1 MKPTIMKPKVAFFG
15 SPAFALPVLKT
26 ILEHFE
32 VVLVVTQPDKPSGRG
47 MKLTPPAVAAKAL
60 ELGLPLSQ
68 PAKLKNNLE
77 FAGSLRDSGA
87 DVAVTCAYGKILPAS
102 LLEIPK
108 YGFLNVH
115 TSLLPK
121 YRGAAPIQWAVIN
134 GDSETGVTVMQTDPG
149 MDTGAILLQ
158 ESIAISPSE
167 TVLELAPK
175 LSSLGAS
182 MIVSALEQLDSL
194 TPVPQDDSLATPAR
208 MLEKED
214 ARIDWSLD
222 AKTIFDR
229 YRGLAGWPG
238 SYFVFQGKRVKVLKM
253 RLSNA
258 SGPSGQVLALNE
270 GLTVAATTGALEL
283 LITQP
288 EGKPIMNALDWA
300 RGYQVQTATQ
310 LELKS
315 S

>member
-1 MKPTIMKPKVAFFG
+1 MKPTITKPRVAFFG
-15 SPAFALPVLKT
+15 SPEFALPVLSA

-77 FAGSLRDSGA
+77 FAQKLRDSGA

-102 LLEIPK
+102 LLEIPPF
-108 YGFLNVH
+108 GFLNVH

-134 GDSETGVTVMQTDPG
+134 GETETGVTVMQTDPG

-158 ESIAISPSE
+158 ESIPISSVE
-167 TVLELAPK
+167 TVLELSPR
-175 LSSLGAS
+175 LSSLGAT
-182 MIVSALEQLDSL
+182 MIVDALEQLGSL
-194 TPVPQDDSLATPAR
+194 TAIPQDSNLATHAR

-214 ARIDWSLD
+214 AFINWTLD

-238 SYFVFQGKRVKVLKM
+238 SYFLFQGKRVKIIKM
-253 RLSNA
+253 RPSNA
-258 SGPSGQVLALNE
+258 SGHSGQVLEL
-270 GLTVAATTGALEL
+270 GDGVTVAAASGALEL
-283 LITQP
+283 LVTQP
-288 EGKPIMNALDWA
+288 EGKPKMNALDWA
-300 RGYQVQTATQ
+300 RGYQVKPGTQ
-310 LELKS
+310 LEIKAS
-315 S
+315 

>member
-1 MKPTIMKPKVAFFG
+1 MTLEIVKPRVAFFG
-15 SPAFALPVLKT
+15 SPEFALPVLNA
-26 ILEHFE
+26 ICDHFE

-47 MKLTPPAVAAKAL
+47 MKLTPPAVAAKAT

-68 PAKLKNNLE
+68 PAKLKNNLG
-77 FAGSLRDSGA
+77 FASILRESGA

-121 YRGAAPIQWAVIN
+121 YRGAAPIQWALIN
-134 GDSETGVTVMQTDPG
+134 NETETGVTVMQTDPG
-149 MDTGAILLQ
+149 MDTGAILMQ
-158 ESIAISPSE
+158 ERLAISPIE
-167 TVLELAPK
+167 TVLELAPR

-182 MIVSALEQLDSL
+182 MIVRALERLDSL
-194 TPVPQDDSLATPAR
+194 TPIPQDDSLATHAR

-214 ARIDWSLD
+214 ARIDWDLD

-238 SYFVFQGKRVKVLKM
+238 SYFLFQGKRVKVLEM
-253 RLSNA
+253 RLLT
-258 SGPSGQVLALNE
+258 PSGQAGQVLELQNALI
-270 GLTVAATTGALEL
+270 VAAKTGALEL
-283 LITQP
+283 VTVQP
-288 EGKPIMNALDWA
+288 EGKPKMKALDWA
-300 RGYQVQTATQ
+300 RGYQVKTGRQ
-310 LELKS
+310 LEN
-315 S
+315 

>member
-1 MKPTIMKPKVAFFG
+1 MKPKVAFFG
-15 SPAFALPVLKT
+15 SPEFALPVLAA
-26 ILEHFE
+26 ICDHFE

-60 ELGLPLSQ
+60 ELGLELVQ

-77 FAGSLRDSGA
+77 FAEKLRDSGV

-134 GDSETGVTVMQTDPG
+134 GDTVTGVTVMQTDPG

-158 ESIAISPSE
+158 ESLSIAASE
-167 TVLELAPK
+167 TVLELSPR
-175 LSSLGAS
+175 LSSLGAK
-182 MIVSALEQLDSL
+182 MIVTALEQLDSL
-194 TPVPQDDSLATPAR
+194 KPIAQDNSLATHAR

-214 ARIDWSLD
+214 ARMDWGLD
-222 AKTIFDR
+222 ASTIFNR

-238 SYFVFQGKRVKVLKM
+238 SYFSYQGKRIKILEM
-253 RLSNA
+253 RPSDQ
-258 SGPSGQVLALNE
+258 SGQVSQVLSLQD
-270 GLTVAATTGALEL
+270 GVIVAARTGSLEL
-283 LITQP
+283 LTVQP
-288 EGKPIMNALDWA
+288 EGKPKMNALDWA
-300 RGYQVQTATQ
+300 RGYQVKAGMQ
-310 LELKS
+310 LELKVL
-315 S
+315 

>member
-1 MKPTIMKPKVAFFG
+1 MKSRVAFFG
-15 SPAFALPVLKT
+15 SPEFALPVLAA

-77 FAGSLRDSGA
+77 FAQKLRDSGA
-87 DVAVTCAYGKILPAS
+87 DVAVTCAYGKILSAS

-134 GDSETGVTVMQTDPG
+134 GDTETGVTVMQTDPG

-158 ESIAISPSE
+158 ESLAISPTE
-167 TVLELAPK
+167 TVLELAPR

-182 MIVSALEQLDSL
+182 MIVTALEQLDSL
-194 TPVPQDDSLATPAR
+194 KPVPQDDSRATHAR

-214 ARIDWSLD
+214 ACIDWTSD

-238 SYFVFQGKRVKVLKM
+238 SYFLFQHKRVKVLNM
-253 RLSNA
+253 RPSNA
-258 SGPSGQVLALNE
+258 SGPVAQVLEL
-270 GLTVAATTGALEL
+270 GDGVTVAAAAGALEL
-283 LITQP
+283 LVTQP
-288 EGKPIMNALDWA
+288 EGKPKMNALDWA
-300 RGYQVQTATQ
+300 RGYQVKPGTQ
-310 LELKS
+310 LEIKAS
-315 S
+315 

>member
-1 MKPTIMKPKVAFFG
+1 MKPRVAFFG
-15 SPAFALPVLKT
+15 SPEFALPVLAA

-47 MKLTPPAVAAKAL
+47 MKLTPPAVAARAT
-60 ELGLPLSQ
+60 ELGLTLSQ

-77 FAGSLRDSGA
+77 FAQTLRDSGA
-87 DVAVTCAYGKILPAS
+87 EVAVTCAYGKILPAS

-134 GDSETGVTVMQTDPG
+134 GETETGVTVMQTDPG

-158 ESIAISPSE
+158 ESLAISPTE
-167 TVLELAPK
+167 TVLELAPR
-175 LSSLGAS
+175 LSSLGAT
-182 MIVSALEQLDSL
+182 MIVNALGHLDSL
-194 TPVPQDDSLATPAR
+194 TPIPQNNSLATHAR

-214 ARIDWSLD
+214 ARIDWTLD

-238 SYFVFQGKRVKVLKM
+238 SYFVFQEKRVKVLEM
-253 RLSNA
+253 QL
-258 SGPSGQVLALNE
+258 GQHPGQMGRVL
-270 GLTVAATTGALEL
+270 GFGDGVIVAAKTASLEL
-283 LITQP
+283 LTVQP
-288 EGKPIMNALDWA
+288 EGKPKMKALDWA
-300 RGYQVQTATQ
+300 RGYQFKPGTQ
-310 LELKS
+310 LEINAS
-315 S
+315 

>member
-1 MKPTIMKPKVAFFG
+1 MKPRVAFFG
-15 SPAFALPVLKT
+15 SPEFALPVLAA

-47 MKLTPPAVAAKAL
+47 MKLTPPAVAAKAT
-60 ELGLPLSQ
+60 ELGLTLSQ

-77 FAGSLRDSGA
+77 FAQSLRDSGA

-102 LLEIPK
+102 LLEIPRF
-108 YGFLNVH
+108 GFLNVH

-149 MDTGAILLQ
+149 MDTGAILMQ
-158 ESIAISPSE
+158 ESLAILPLE
-167 TVLELAPK
+167 TVLELAPR

-182 MIVSALEQLDSL
+182 MIVKALERLDSL
-194 TPVPQDDSLATPAR
+194 TPIPQDNSLATHAR

-214 ARIDWSLD
+214 ARIDWNLD

-238 SYFVFQGKRVKVLKM
+238 SYFVMQGKRVKVLAM
-253 RLSNA
+253 QLFGA
-258 SGPSGQVLALNE
+258 SGQSGEVMALQD
-270 GLTVAATTGALEL
+270 GVIVAAKTGSLEL
-283 LITQP
+283 KTVQP
-288 EGKPIMNALDWA
+288 EGKPKMTALDWA
-300 RGYQVQTATQ
+300 RGYQVKPGTQ
-310 LELKS
+310 LEN
-315 S
+315 

>member
-1 MKPTIMKPKVAFFG
+1 MKPKVAFFG
-15 SPAFALPVLKT
+15 SPEFALPVLAA
-26 ILEHFE
+26 IGDHFE

-47 MKLTPPAVAAKAL
+47 MKFSPPAVAAKAL
-60 ELGLPLSQ
+60 ELGLNLSQ

-77 FAGSLRDSGA
+77 FASILRESGA

-134 GDSETGVTVMQTDPG
+134 NETETGVTVMQTDPG

-158 ESIAISPSE
+158 QSLAISPLE
-167 TVLELAPK
+167 TVLELAPR
-175 LSSLGAS
+175 LSSLGAT
-182 MIVSALEQLDSL
+182 MIVRALERLDSL
-194 TPVPQDDSLATPAR
+194 TPVPQDDSLATHAR

-214 ARIDWSLD
+214 ARIDWNLD

-238 SYFVFQGKRVKVLKM
+238 SYFLFQGKRVKVLEM
-253 RLSNA
+253 QLGRH
-258 SGPSGQVLALNE
+258 SGQPGQVLELQNALI
-270 GLTVAATTGALEL
+270 VAAKTGSLEL
-283 LITQP
+283 QTVQP
-288 EGKPIMNALDWA
+288 EGKPKMKALDWV
-300 RGYQVQTATQ
+300 RGYQVKIDTQ
-310 LELKS
+310 LEIKAS
-315 S
+315 

>member
-1 MKPTIMKPKVAFFG
+1 MKPRVAFFG
-15 SPAFALPVLKT
+15 SPEFALPVLAA

-47 MKLTPPAVAAKAL
+47 MKLTPPAIAAKAL
-60 ELGLPLSQ
+60 ELGLKLEQ
-68 PAKLKNNLE
+68 PTKLKNNLE
-77 FAGSLRDSGA
+77 FAQKLRDSDA

-134 GDSETGVTVMQTDPG
+134 GDTVTGVTVMQTDPG

-158 ESIAISPSE
+158 ESLSIVASE
-167 TVLELAPK
+167 TVLELSPR
-175 LSSLGAS
+175 LSRLGAT
-182 MIVSALEQLDSL
+182 MIVTALENLDSL
-194 TPVPQDDSLATPAR
+194 KPIPQDNSLATHAR

-238 SYFVFQGKRVKVLKM
+238 SYFEHQGKRIKVLEM
-253 RLSNA
+253 RPSDQ
-258 SGPSGQVLALNE
+258 SGQAGQVLELAD
-270 GLTVAATTGALEL
+270 GVIIAARTGALEL
-283 LITQP
+283 LIVQP
-288 EGKPIMNALDWA
+288 EGKPQMNALDWA
-300 RGYQVQTATQ
+300 RGYQIKAGTR
-310 LELKS
+310 LEPQAF
-315 S
+315 

>member
-1 MKPTIMKPKVAFFG
+1 MKPAIIKPRVAFFG
-15 SPAFALPVLKT
+15 SPEFALPVLT
-26 ILEHFE
+26 AILEHFE

-47 MKLTPPAVAAKAL
+47 MKLTPPVVAAKAL
-60 ELGLPLSQ
+60 ELGLTLSQ
-68 PAKLKNNLE
+68 PAKLRNNLE
-77 FAGSLRDSGA
+77 FARVLRDSGA

-121 YRGAAPIQWAVIN
+121 YRGAAPIQWAIIN
-134 GDSETGVTVMQTDPG
+134 GETETGVTVMQTDPG

-158 ESIAISPSE
+158 ESLAISPVE
-167 TVLELAPK
+167 TVLELSPR

-182 MIVSALEQLDSL
+182 MIVRALGQLDSL
-194 TPVPQDDSLATPAR
+194 TPIPQDNNLATHAR

-214 ARIDWSLD
+214 ARIDWTLD

-238 SYFVFQGKRVKVLKM
+238 SYFLFQGKRVKVLKM
-253 RLSNA
+253 QLSNA
-258 SGPSGQVLALNE
+258 SGVVGQVLEL
-270 GLTVAATTGALEL
+270 GDGVTVAAATGALEL
-283 LITQP
+283 LVTQP
-288 EGKPIMNALDWA
+288 EGKPKMTALDWA
-300 RGYQVQTATQ
+300 RGYQVKTGTQ
-310 LELKS
+310 LEN
-315 S
+315 

>member
-1 MKPTIMKPKVAFFG
+1 MKPAIIKPRVAFFG
-15 SPAFALPVLKT
+15 SPEFALPVLAA

-60 ELGLPLSQ
+60 ELGLTLEQ

-77 FAGSLRDSGA
+77 FANKLRASGA

-158 ESIAISPSE
+158 QSLAISPSE
-167 TVLELAPK
+167 TVLELSPR
-175 LSSLGAS
+175 LSSLGAT
-182 MIVSALEQLDSL
+182 MIVSALGQLDSL
-194 TPVPQDDSLATPAR
+194 TPIPQDDSLATPAR

-214 ARIDWSLD
+214 ARIDWNLD

-238 SYFVFQGKRVKVLKM
+238 SYFLMQGKRVKVLEM

-258 SGPSGQVLALNE
+258 SGGSGQVLELAD
-270 GLTVAATTGALEL
+270 GVTVATAAGAIEL
-283 LITQP
+283 LVTQP
-288 EGKPIMNALDWA
+288 EGKPKMKALDWA
-300 RGYQVQTATQ
+300 RGYQVQTGTQ
-310 LELKS
+310 LEITAS
-315 S
+315 

>member
-1 MKPTIMKPKVAFFG
+1 MNPKVAFFG
-15 SPAFALPVLKT
+15 SPEFALPVLAA

-47 MKLTPPAVAAKAL
+47 MKLSPPAVAAKAT

-77 FAGSLRDSGA
+77 FAQTLRESGA

-121 YRGAAPIQWAVIN
+121 YRGAAPIQWAIIN
-134 GDSETGVTVMQTDPG
+134 GETETGVTVMQTDPG

-158 ESIAISPSE
+158 ESVSISPIE
-167 TVLELAPK
+167 TVLELAPR

-182 MIVSALEQLDSL
+182 MIVRALKQLDSL
-194 TPVPQDDSLATPAR
+194 KPIPQDDSLATHAR

-214 ARIDWSLD
+214 ARIDWGLD

-238 SYFVFQGKRVKVLKM
+238 SYFVFQGKRIKVLEM
-253 RLSNA
+253 QMA
-258 SGPSGQVLALNE
+258 QQSGQVGQVLESKN
-270 GLTVAATTGALEL
+270 GVIVAAKVGSLEL
-283 LITQP
+283 KTVQP
-288 EGKPIMNALDWA
+288 EGKPKMSALDWA
-300 RGYQVQTATQ
+300 RGYQVTTDTK
-310 LELKS
+310 LEF
-315 S
+315 

>member
-1 MKPTIMKPKVAFFG
+1 MKPRVAFFG
-15 SPAFALPVLKT
+15 SPEFALPVLSA

-32 VVLVVTQPDKPSGRG
+32 VMLVVAQPDKPSGRG
-47 MKLTPPAVAAKAL
+47 MKLTPPAVAAKAS
-60 ELGLPLSQ
+60 ELGLKLEQ

-77 FAGSLRDSGA
+77 FAQKLQDSGA

-102 LLEIPK
+102 LLEIPR

-134 GDSETGVTVMQTDPG
+134 GDTVTGVTVMQTDPG

-158 ESIAISPSE
+158 ESVPISPSE
-167 TVLELAPK
+167 TVLELAPR
-175 LSSLGAS
+175 LSSLGAT
-182 MIVSALEQLDSL
+182 MIVTALEQLDSL
-194 TPVPQDDSLATPAR
+194 KPIPQDDSLATHAR

-214 ARIDWSLD
+214 ARINWTLD

-238 SYFVFQGKRVKVLKM
+238 SYFLFQGKRIKILEL
-253 RLSNA
+253 RPSNQ
-258 SGPSGQVLALNE
+258 SGQAGQVLE
-270 GLTVAATTGALEL
+270 FGDGVIIAAKTGSLEL
-283 LITQP
+283 LVVQP
-288 EGKPIMNALDWA
+288 EGKPKMNALDWA
-300 RGYQVQTATQ
+300 RGYQVKARTQ
-310 LELKS
+310 LEINAS
-315 S
+315 

>member
-1 MKPTIMKPKVAFFG
+1 MKPRVAFFG
-15 SPAFALPVLKT
+15 SPEFALPVLSA

-47 MKLTPPAVAAKAL
+47 MKLTPPAVAVKAL
-60 ELGLPLSQ
+60 ELGLALAQ

-77 FAGSLRDSGA
+77 FAQTLRDSGA

-108 YGFLNVH
+108 FGFLNVH

-149 MDTGAILLQ
+149 MDTGAILMQ
-158 ESIAISPSE
+158 ESIPISPNE
-167 TVLELAPK
+167 TVLELAPR
-175 LSSLGAS
+175 LSSLGAT
-182 MIVSALEQLDSL
+182 MIVSALGQLDSL
-194 TPVPQDDSLATPAR
+194 TPMPQDNSLATHAR

-214 ARIDWSLD
+214 ARLDWNLD

-238 SYFVFQGKRVKVLKM
+238 SYFVMQGKRVKVLEM
-253 RLSNA
+253 QLGQR
-258 SGPSGQVLALNE
+258 SGQPGQVLEFGN
-270 GLTVAATTGALEL
+270 GVIVAAKTGSLDL
-283 LITQP
+283 QTVQP
-288 EGKPIMNALDWA
+288 EGKPKMDALDWA
-300 RGYQVQTATQ
+300 RGYQIKVGMQ
-310 LELKS
+310 LEI
-315 S
+315 

>member
-1 MKPTIMKPKVAFFG
+1 MKPRVAFFG
-15 SPAFALPVLKT
+15 SPEFALPVLAA

-47 MKLTPPAVAAKAL
+47 MKLTPPAIAAKAL
-60 ELGLPLSQ
+60 ELGLKLEQ
-68 PAKLKNNLE
+68 PTKLKNNLE
-77 FAGSLRDSGA
+77 FAQKLRDSDA

-102 LLEIPK
+102 LLEIPR

-134 GDSETGVTVMQTDPG
+134 GDVVTGVTVMQTDPG

-158 ESIAISPSE
+158 ESLSIAASE
-167 TVLELAPK
+167 TVLELSPR
-175 LSSLGAS
+175 LSRLGAT
-182 MIVSALEQLDSL
+182 MIVTALENLDSL
-194 TPVPQDDSLATPAR
+194 KPIPQDNSLSTHAR

-238 SYFVFQGKRVKVLKM
+238 SYFEHQGKRIKILEM
-253 RLSNA
+253 QIRDQ
-258 SGPSGQVLALNE
+258 SGQAGQVLELAD
-270 GLTVAATTGALEL
+270 GVIIAARTGSLEL
-283 LITQP
+283 LVVQP
-288 EGKPIMNALDWA
+288 EGKPKMNALDWA
-300 RGYQVQTATQ
+300 RGYQIKAGTQ
-310 LELKS
+310 LEPQAF
-315 S
+315 